1 MACPL
6 CGVRK
11 PRRQCPALRQ
21 TICPVCCGTKR
32 LTEIDCPPDCV
43 HLASARDHPPAVIK
57 RQQERDVVTLL
68 PTIRH
73 LTERQHQL
81 FFLFHSIIANHVPDG
96 LARLVDGDVA
106 DAAGALAATLETSSR
121 GVIYEHPAHTLPA
134 QRLASEMKAMLGE
147 MEKEGARIYDTEAAI
162 TLRAI
167 EAGAREA
174 PHDSG
179 GDTAYLD
186 LMRRLL
192 GARKG
197 GNARSSDVRP
207 APSLI
212 LP

>member
-6 CGVRK
+6 CNVRK
-11 PRRQCPALRQ
+11 PRRECPAIRQ

-32 LTEIDCPPDCV
+32 LTEIDCPADCV
-43 HLASARDHPPAVIK
+43 HLAAAREHPPAVIK
-57 RQQERDVVTLL
+57 RQQERDIVTVL

-73 LTERQHQL
+73 LSERQHQL
-81 FFLFHSIIANHVPDG
+81 FFLFHSVIARHVPDG
-96 LARLVDGDVA
+96 LARLVDDDVA

-121 GVIYEHPAHTLPA
+121 GVIYEHAPKSLPA
-134 QRLASEMKAMLGE
+134 QKLASELKGLLGAME
-147 MEKEGARIYDTEAAI
+147 QEGARVYDTEAAV

-167 EAGAREA
+167 EAGARQTPA
-174 PHDSG
+174 GASG
-179 GDTAYLD
+179 ETSYLD

-192 GARKG
+192 GARNG
-197 GNARSSDVRP
+197 GSARSSDVRP